1 MGIDDKY
8 AGVGG
13 SYMLDENGE
22 RVQIDKPSDRF
33 WNDQTEAA
41 DAEAVEKPEEIAAV
55 PEKADAVDDA
65 ETVEKPEEAAAPE
78 KADAP
83 DERRSWI

>member
-8 AGVGG
+8 SGVGG

-22 RVQIDKPSDRF
+22 RVQIDAPGDRF
-33 WNDQTEAA
+33 WNDQTATA
-41 DAEAVEKPEEIAAV
+41 
-55 PEKADAVDDA
+55 DA

-78 KADAP
+78 KADAV
-83 DERRSWI
+83 DERKSWI

>member
-22 RVQIDKPSDRF
+22 RVQIDAPGDRF
-33 WNDQTEAA
+33 WNDQTVAA
-41 DAEAVEKPEEIAAV
+41 
-55 PEKADAVDDA
+55 DA
-65 ETVEKPEEAAAPE
+65 ETVEKPEEVAAAETVDAAPE
-78 KADAP
+78 KAGAV
-83 DERRSWI
+83 DERKSWI

>member
-22 RVQIDKPSDRF
+22 RVQIDAPGDRF
-33 WNDQTEAA
+33 WNDRTAA
-41 DAEAVEKPEEIAAV
+41 AA
-55 PEKADAVDDA
+55 DA
-65 ETVEKPEEAAAPE
+65 ETVEKPEAAAAAETVDAAPE
-78 KADAP
+78 KSDAV
-83 DERRSWI
+83 DERKSWI